1 MVFDFD
7 KIKNK
12 ITESVADVKKSDTFK
27 KVSETTKDVAGKVK
41 EKAENIDT
49 DKIKDKLQDIYE
61 DTKRTIRRAGD
72 EISDRID
79 KLKR

>member
-1 MVFDFD
+1 MAFDFD

-12 ITESVADVKKSDTFK
+12 ITESVEDVKKSDTFK

-49 DKIKDKLQDIYE
+49 DNIKDKSQDIYE